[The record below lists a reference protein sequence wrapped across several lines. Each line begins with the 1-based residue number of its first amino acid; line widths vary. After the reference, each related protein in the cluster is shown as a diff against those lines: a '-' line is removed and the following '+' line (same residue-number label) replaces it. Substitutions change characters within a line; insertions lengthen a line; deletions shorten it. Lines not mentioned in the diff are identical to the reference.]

1 MVARMIV
8 GLAAGAGAG
17 MILQPTSTR
26 VLGGGCPLTCNP
38 YAVPAPGAALGLLW
52 AVGG

>member
-1 MVARMIV
+1 VVARMIV
-8 GLAAGAGAG
+8 GLAAGAGVG
-17 MILQPTSTR
+17 MILHLSSIR

-38 YAVPAPGAALGLLW
+38 YAALALGAALGLLW